1 MQPEVR
7 DPLWHLVER
16 WHNLVRN
23 QGNPKVSASTN
34 RLKGWSGALW
44 ARFKPRARLTRGLKT
59 KTVVPLMVAAQPLS
73 PHGVHWLESCCS
85 TRGVESSCDIG

>member
-16 WHNLVRN
+16 WHDLVRS

-34 RLKGWSGALW
+34 RLKGWSGTLW
-44 ARFKPRARLTRGLKT
+44 ARFKTRARLTRGLKT
-59 KTVVPLMVAAQPLS
+59 ENRHPQLRAPDGPQHGLNRCAE
-73 PHGVHWLESCCS
+73 PHLW
-85 TRGVESSCDIG
+85 RGCP